1 MSAILQ
7 DLRFGLRMLAK
18 NPGFTAVAVLTL
30 ALGIGANTAIF
41 SVVNGVLLRPLPYS
55 EPDRLV
61 EIYERS
67 AQISELSDSYL
78 NFLDWEKSNRSF
90 AGMAAYRGESF
101 NLTSAGETEQI
112 PGAVVTANF
121 FSVLGVNPLEGR
133 AITPDEDRQGASP
146 VAMLSEGLWTRRF
159 GRDAAIL
166 GKSVVLDGRAFTVVG
181 IVPEDCQLLGSAEVV
196 TPIWQWGRRK
206 MLEGRESHPGIR
218 VVARLKAGV
227 SVGQARADM
236 ENIAGNLAQTYPKT
250 NGGLSTTVVPLKTDI
265 VGEVRPMLL
274 LLQAA
279 VCFVLLI
286 ACANAANL
294 FLARSVARR
303 REVALRAALG
313 ASRAR
318 VIRQFLTES
327 LLVSVA
333 GGALGLL
340 LASWGI
346 APLLAAVPGGLP
358 RREAVGLDGSVLLFT
373 LLVSLL
379 TGILF
384 GLAPALQSS
393 RSDLRETLKEG
404 GRSAVGGHHRTQSIF
419 VVSEVALAVVLLAG
433 AGLLIRTL
441 QHLWDVNPGF
451 DPQHVLTT
459 RVSLSPTLPNDA
471 SSIRIAWRQLLGRVQ
486 SISGVKFAALTL
498 LIPMSGDSDNIPFS
512 TSDQPPSLWTQMPV
526 ALTYFSTPGYLRTM
540 GVPLLRGRDFTEQD
554 SESSPKV
561 VVIDEV
567 LAEHF
572 FPGQNPIGKQLRLAG
587 FAPAEIIGIA
597 GHVKHWGLDS
607 DDGAKIR
614 DQVYFPFFQ
623 IPDSF
628 MALAKTGLILVV
640 RSDSSP
646 LSALAAVRKQVMGPG
661 SDQPVYDVSSME
673 QLVSG
678 SVARRRF
685 LRMVLV
691 VFAGL
696 ALALAAIGIFG
707 VISYSVSQ
715 RTHEIGIRVALGAK
729 KRDVLRLVVG
739 RGVVLT
745 LVGVTIGAGAALG
758 LTHFLAGM
766 LYGVRPTDPVTYL
779 LACLLLTGVALLAS
793 YLPVRR
799 ATRVD
804 PMVALRYE

>member
-166 GKSVVLDGRAFTVVG
+166 GKSVVLDGRPFTVVG
-181 IVPEDCQLLGSAEVV
+181 IVPEDCQLLGPAEVV

>member
-18 NPGFTAVAVLTL
+18 NVGFTAVAVLTL

-250 NGGLSTTVVPLKTDI
+250 NEGLSTTVVPLKTDI

>member
-250 NGGLSTTVVPLKTDI
+250 NEGLSTTVVPLKTDI